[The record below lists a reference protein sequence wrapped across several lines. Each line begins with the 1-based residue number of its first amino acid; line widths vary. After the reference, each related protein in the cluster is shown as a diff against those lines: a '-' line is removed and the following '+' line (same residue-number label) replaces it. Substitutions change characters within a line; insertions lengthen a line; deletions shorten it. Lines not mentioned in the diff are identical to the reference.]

1 MTKRIGGTI
10 ENWSIVDYFGSGRNV
25 VIGDVYG
32 DSNWPE
38 GFAIRTSEI
47 VKVVATADN
56 SEVETLNTVYKL
68 GKPYVNPFEEGE
80 NK

>member
-1 MTKRIGGTI
+1 MTKRTGGTI

-25 VIGDVYG
+25 IVGDVYG
-32 DSNWPE
+32 DSNWSE

-47 VKVVATADN
+47 VKIAEDN

-68 GKPYVNPFEEGE
+68 GKPYVNPFEQGE